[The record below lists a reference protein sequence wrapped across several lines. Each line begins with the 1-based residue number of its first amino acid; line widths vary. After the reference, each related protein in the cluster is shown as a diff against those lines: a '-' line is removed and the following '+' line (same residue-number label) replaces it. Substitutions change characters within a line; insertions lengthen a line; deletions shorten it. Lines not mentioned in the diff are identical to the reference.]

1 MLPPCGYPVGVGEAV
16 GPPLHKTNRSPPYPY
31 CREHSEALPALGS
44 EKRVHGALLKR
55 RQVRLPRTTRA
66 VAGKPLCQGKKSSA
80 KARGHSECPW
90 LGREPGFDW
99 REVQHE

>member
-1 MLPPCGYPVGVGEAV
+1 M
-16 GPPLHKTNRSPPYPY
+16 HKTNRSPPYPY

-55 RQVRLPRTTRA
+55 RQVRLLRTTRA